1 MLKHSG
7 LKIQECYT
15 ATWRESKYTL
25 IRMNQAHRLRRTGMK
40 KVMEKL
46 LKEHRVIET
55 EIFGFDAVSSNSKAE
70 RTSLEDHP
78 GYKLMVQKA
87 NSNPIELEWW
97 INKGVKDL
105 GSNRKGLLW
114 RHIDSTDAKDMT
126 RTQLIQRVEMWKPVV
141 KEVEELKTTNA
152 MLMERVR
159 ELEQAVRDEKT
170 FNDNMLIQFAN
181 VARPLPSQEPSMQ

>member
-1 MLKHSG
+1 
-7 LKIQECYT
+7 
-15 ATWRESKYTL
+15 
-25 IRMNQAHRLRRTGMK
+25 MK
-40 KVMEKL
+40 KVMEQL

-55 EIFGFDAVSSNSKAE
+55 EIFGFDSVSSNSKAE

-126 RTQLIQRVEMWKPVV
+126 RTQLIQRVGMWKPVV